1 MGVLVSQV
9 SMNTGYNHRVSPFR
23 TEFCISGGFP
33 YIKQCTKIE
42 ADVIEEAHA
51 WLSDGVTGTERR
63 WKLSPGFGTASALV
77 SQSSETFVPLFQS
90 PGQPPAGS
98 LCGRRFMSMRPP
110 AATAR

>member
-1 MGVLVSQV
+1 
-9 SMNTGYNHRVSPFR
+9 MNTGYNHRVSPFR

-63 WKLSPGFGTASALV
+63 WKLSPGFDTASALLRHWCRRVRRHSSRSFSHLGSRLLAHCAGDV
-77 SQSSETFVPLFQS
+77 SCRCALQLQLH
-90 PGQPPAGS
+90 GD
-98 LCGRRFMSMRPP
+98 
-110 AATAR
+110 